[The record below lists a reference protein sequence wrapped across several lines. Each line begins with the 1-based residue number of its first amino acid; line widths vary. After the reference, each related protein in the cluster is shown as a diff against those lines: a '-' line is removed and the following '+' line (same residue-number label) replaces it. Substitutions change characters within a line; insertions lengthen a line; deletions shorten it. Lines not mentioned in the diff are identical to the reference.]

1 MGALAKT
8 LPRTAAAERAL
19 VVTLVFNGMVETAA
33 NDARM
38 FEAVDAI
45 YADLGI
51 T

>member
-1 MGALAKT
+1 MVH
-8 LPRTAAAERAL
+8 RAWHHRVWHLTL
-19 VVTLVFNGMVETAA
+19 VVTLVFNGMVEPAA

-38 FEAVDAI
+38 LEAVDAI